1 MNTEPKKNQ
10 IILPE
15 KLLQAVQFVFRNWPW
30 KLLALFLAVCLWAG
44 LISQDPSLTRER
56 TFSDVQLSISGADM
70 LKRNAGLI
78 VISGLEEENLSA
90 RLRVNVPQREYANVT
105 SANYNPRVDLTR
117 VTKSGEQTLRVVT
130 TSSSTYGNV
139 QDISPSTIN
148 VVVDEYVTNYR
159 VPVAVNILG
168 DYPDGFYGSAIS
180 LDPSIVSVSG
190 PRSLVDQIARV
201 SVEYDPSRLTPKAG
215 VVRAARAFQFI
226 GRDGEVIESDL
237 LEVTSANVV
246 LRSIILEQVLYPM
259 ASIMLDTSDLT
270 TGVPAPGYRIKN
282 VTLSP
287 AALEA
292 AGTEEALETVR
303 TLFISEPVDVSGKT
317 ESFTQTVRTR
327 KPSELAYLNTETIT
341 VSVEIEPV
349 EIARTFDSI
358 KLSVRG
364 IQSSLKSTLDTKA
377 VSVVITGPQL
387 TVEKLRAA
395 NLNAYVDASQ
405 LQAGEHDLPVYVHVE
420 GKEADNISYHITPET
435 VQLTLKEK

>member
-117 VTKSGEQTLRVVT
+117 VTKPGEQTLRVVT
-130 TSSSTYGNV
+130 TSSSTYGSV
-139 QDISPSTIN
+139 QDISPSTIS

-190 PRSLVDQIARV
+190 PKSLVDQVARI
-201 SVEYDPSRLTPKAG
+201 SIEYDPSRLTPKAG

-237 LEVTSANVV
+237 LEVTSAGTV
-246 LRSIILEQVLYPM
+246 LRSILVEQTLYPTKLIPL
-259 ASIMLDTSDLT
+259 SIADLT
-270 TGVPAPGYRIKN
+270 TGTPAEGYRIKR
-282 VTLSP
+282 VRISP
-287 AALEA
+287 SLLRA
-292 AGTEEALETVR
+292 AGEEDALNAVEQLFLDSPLDVTGATET
-303 TLFISEPVDVSGKT
+303 
-317 ESFTQTVRTR
+317 FTQVVRAR
-327 KPSELAYLNTETIT
+327 KPAELAYLSSETLT
-341 VSVEIEPV
+341 VTVEIEP
-349 EIARTFDSI
+349 ITISRTFDSAR
-358 KLSVRG
+358 LSVRG
-364 IQSSLKSTLDTKA
+364 TKGGLRASLPSKTVSLVVEGPQNLLEGLKSAK
-377 VSVVITGPQL
+377 VS
-387 TVEKLRAA
+387 
-395 NLNAYVDASQ
+395 AYVDASG
-405 LQAGEHDLPVYVHVE
+405 LEAGQHELPVEMHVE
-420 GKEADNISYHITPET
+420 GASMEDFRFTATPASVTVTITEP
-435 VQLTLKEK
+435 